1 MDHTTID
8 TDTAALMAEVD
19 ALLAQ
24 CAETDARV
32 EALLARPVVIASTAG
47 RIAALQ
53 ALSAENTAALD
64 AIEAEQAAI
73 AAELEAMGL

>member
-1 MDHTTID
+1 MDHTID

-19 ALLAQ
+19 ALIAE
-24 CAETDARV
+24 CAETDARID
-32 EALLARPVVIASTAG
+32 ALLARPVPITSTAG

-53 ALSAENTAALD
+53 AMHVENTAALD

>member
-19 ALLAQ
+19 ALI
-24 CAETDARV
+24 AETAEQDARI
-32 EALLARPVVIASTAG
+32 EALLSRPVRLSVTSQL
-47 RIAALQ
+47 AALR
-53 ALSAENTAALD
+53 ALADENAAALD
-64 AIEAEQAAI
+64 AIEREQAAI

>member
-19 ALLAQ
+19 ALIAE
-24 CAETDARV
+24 CAETDARID
-32 EALLARPVVIASTAG
+32 ALLARPVVIRSISG

-53 ALSAENTAALD
+53 ALSAENAAAFD
-64 AIEAEQAAI
+64 EIEAEQAAI
-73 AAELEAMGL
+73 AAELDAMGL

>member
-1 MDHTTID
+1 MDHTTDI
-8 TDTAALMAEVD
+8 DTAALMAEVD
-19 ALLAQ
+19 ALIAE
-24 CAETDARV
+24 CVETDARID
-32 EALLARPVVIASTAG
+32 ALLARPVVIRSISG

-64 AIEAEQAAI
+64 AIEREQAAI